1 MAQDINKEIER
12 LYMLKAEIDE
22 INLLKEADPNMQV
35 VSQLM
40 YNFLKENELLKLGV
54 YYRITSLELKP
65 YIDDFRG

>member
-22 INLLKEADPNMQV
+22 INLLKDAVPNLQV

-40 YNFLKENELLKLGV
+40 YDFLNEKGLLKSGV

-65 YIDDFRG
+65 YIDDFKG

>member
-1 MAQDINKEIER
+1 MARDINKEIER

-22 INLLKEADPNMQV
+22 INLLKEANPNMQV

-40 YNFLKENELLKLGV
+40 YNFLKENGLLKSGV

>member
-1 MAQDINKEIER
+1 MARDINKEIER
-12 LYMLKAEIDE
+12 LYMLKAEINE
-22 INLLKEADPNMQV
+22 INLLKEANPNMQV

-40 YNFLKENELLKLGV
+40 YNFLKENELLKSGV

>member
-22 INLLKEADPNMQV
+22 INLLKEANPNLQV

-40 YNFLKENELLKLGV
+40 YDFLKEKGLIKPGV

-65 YIDDFRG
+65 YIDSFRG

>member
-12 LYMLKAEIDE
+12 LCMLKAEIDE
-22 INLLKEADPNMQV
+22 INLLKEIDPSLQV

-40 YNFLKENELLKLGV
+40 YDFLKEKGLLKSGV